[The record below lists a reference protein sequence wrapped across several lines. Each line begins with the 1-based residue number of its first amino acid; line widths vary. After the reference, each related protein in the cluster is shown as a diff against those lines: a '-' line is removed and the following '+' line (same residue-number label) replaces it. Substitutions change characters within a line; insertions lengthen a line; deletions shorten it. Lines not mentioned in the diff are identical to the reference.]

1 MQTSLSKVEAFNTRL
16 AKLGCDYICT
26 TRLPDTSASVAFLGR
41 LQGQTVIWN
50 MTLATLAHYR
60 QGKINDDSAAAQA
73 HFPCSFIEI
82 DEGVEGVYPLKVG
95 LDIAVIDEPVIK
107 KAIIMMRNYK
117 RLVIGRIE
125 FAGTDT

>member
-1 MQTSLSKVEAFNTRL
+1 MQTSLSKVEAFKTQL

-26 TRLPDTSASVAFLGR
+26 TRLPDTSASVAFLGQ
-41 LQGQTVIWN
+41 LQGQIVIWN

-60 QGKINDDSAAAQA
+60 KEKINDVSAAAQA
-73 HFPCSFIEI
+73 HYHCPFIEI
-82 DEGVEGVYPLKVG
+82 KEGIEGVYSLKVG
-95 LDIAVIDEPVIK
+95 LDLAVIDEPVIK

-125 FAGTDT
+125 FAATDT